1 MIGAKVGDAR
11 DMRRLLR
18 RLGWHRNPLRRGTDR
33 FEGWLNFV
41 LIMLLLAGGTGL
53 SVAVAGST
61 YRSQAR
67 QVAWERAHRHQ
78 VWAMLMEKPAGPTA
92 SARWTGPDQVAR
104 TGRIPAGPGDTAGTW
119 LQVWVDDRG
128 GLTGPP
134 SRRRP
139 AADAFQAAVASV
151 LALAAALLAVGMA
164 GRRLLD
170 RRRLRAWQ
178 SEWMEVGPRWSR
190 YR

>member
-1 MIGAKVGDAR
+1 
-11 DMRRLLR
+11 
-18 RLGWHRNPLRRGTDR
+18 
-33 FEGWLNFV
+33 
-41 LIMLLLAGGTGL
+41 MLLLAGGTGL

-78 VWAMLMEKPAGPTA
+78 VWAVLMEKPAGPSA
-92 SARWTGPDQVAR
+92 RARWTGPDRVPR
-104 TGRIPAGPGDTAGTW
+104 TGPIPAGPADTAGTW

-128 GLTGPP
+128 ALTGPP

-139 AADAFQAAVASV
+139 VADAVQAAAGVV

-164 GRRLLD
+164 ARRLLD
-170 RRRLRAWQ
+170 RRRMRAWQ
-178 SEWMEVGPRWSR
+178 AEWMEVGPRWSR